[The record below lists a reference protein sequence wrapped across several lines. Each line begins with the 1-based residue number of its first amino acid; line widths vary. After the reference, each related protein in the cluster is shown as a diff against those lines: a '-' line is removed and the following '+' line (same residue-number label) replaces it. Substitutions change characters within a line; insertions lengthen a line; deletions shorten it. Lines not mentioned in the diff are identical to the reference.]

1 MEKHNLENDIL
12 LKPFI
17 EWMDKYMTEMEETKL
32 FSTKDKIFRSFGIR
46 SNNFD
51 LREITEVDEDEPT
64 QEELIKAMNAL
75 FGEPEK
81 IEQLSHEEVRE
92 RFGFKFNKKFQKEVD
107 ETVIN
112 EDFWIFFRYEQEIE
126 KIKDT
131 LDSMIFGIVMNM
143 QIKISHLL
151 KNERLKTTAKIA
163 EGEVIGNSN
172 IYISH
177 DNINGVKFK
186 LAEDLDTNDEK

>member
-51 LREITEVDEDEPT
+51 LREITEVDEDEPS
-64 QEELIKAMNAL
+64 QEELIEAMNAL

-112 EDFWIFFRYEQEIE
+112 EDFWIFYRYQHEIE
-126 KIKDT
+126 KIKHT
-131 LDSMIFGIVMNM
+131 LDSIIFGLIMSTN
-143 QIKISHLL
+143 IKISHMFTN
-151 KNERLKTTAKIA
+151 KRLKEVARIA
-163 EGEVIGNSN
+163 EGETIGNSN

-177 DNINGVKFK
+177 DNVNGVRFR
-186 LAEDLDTNDEK
+186 LVEDEE

>member
-17 EWMDKYMTEMEETKL
+17 EWIDKYMTEMEETKL

-81 IEQLSHEEVRE
+81 IDHLSHEEIRE

-112 EDFWIFFRYEQEIE
+112 EDFWIFYRYQNEIE

-131 LDSMIFGIVMNM
+131 LDSIVFGLIMSTN
-143 QIKISHLL
+143 IKLSHLFAN
-151 KNERLKTTAKIA
+151 KRLKEVARVA
-163 EGEVIGNSN
+163 EGETIGNSN

-177 DNINGVKFK
+177 DNVNGVRFR
-186 LAEDLDTNDEK
+186 LVEDEE